1 MGSNSDTIFA
11 LATPKIK
18 SALAVFRITGTKSFK
33 TIKNITKIKKYKTKP
48 SLTSV
53 VDKDK
58 NIVDQVVIT
67 FFKSPKSYTGEDLVE
82 ISCHGSIA
90 VINKITEV
98 FLNNEIRLAEPGEF
112 TRRALLN
119 NKISVLQAESLNDL
133 INSETE
139 NQRKTAINNLSGGLE
154 KYLAKVLKKIS
165 KLLADVE
172 AVIDFSEED
181 LPKKILHKIE
191 EQKKNI
197 LYDLTKKVKE
207 SKISNQINGG
217 FRITILGRPNTGKS
231 SFINYISNKDISIVT
246 NIPGTTTDLVS
257 SNLEID
263 GNKYLFIDS
272 AGIRKHRNNIE
283 KIGIKKTLES
293 AEISDLNLIFLEK
306 KEKKQYKNIKNKIFI
321 KSKYDI
327 KKTKIKDVNN
337 ISSVDGYGIKKILK
351 KIQKKLAKN
360 NIQED
365 IFSRERHI
373 NSIENSIKILKNINF
388 KRIDMASEDLRLCY
402 NHLKQIN
409 QIFDIEEILDIIFSD
424 FCIGK

>member
-306 KEKKQYKNIKNKIFI
+306 NEKKQYKNIKNKIFI